1 MFNVATMEAT
11 VADAMARERFASTV
25 LRLFAGVALF
35 LAMHG
40 VHGVLAYLVA
50 QRRHEVGVRM
60 ALGATRRDVVNM
72 VVRQGASMAVLGIV
86 LGLVV
91 AFAVSGLIQGLLYGV
106 SATAPLAYLGVG
118 TTLGVVALSA
128 TVLPAWRAASIDPVS
143 SLRDE

>member
-1 MFNVATMEAT
+1 VFNVATMEAT

-25 LRLFAGVALF
+25 LSLFAGVALF

-106 SATAPLAYLGVG
+106 SATAPLAYLGV

>member
-25 LRLFAGVALF
+25 LSLFAGVALF

-106 SATAPLAYLGVG
+106 SATAPLAYLGV